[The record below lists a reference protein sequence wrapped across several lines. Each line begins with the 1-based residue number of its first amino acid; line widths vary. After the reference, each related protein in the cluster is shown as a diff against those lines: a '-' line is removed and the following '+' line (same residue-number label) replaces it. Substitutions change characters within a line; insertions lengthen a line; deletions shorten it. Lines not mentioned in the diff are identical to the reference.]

1 MSAGDYGNLPSNLDE
16 CGGHTDISYPY
27 YHYHVP
33 NKRIFPYTT
42 ACLSGCVDVTVWT
55 NFAGIQTAACSR
67 VLNATQYNYTTVA
80 ALFLEELQ
88 NSTMVAPTQSFVD
101 YVNSTHNYGVFCPT
115 TWLNG
120 STTITSSG
128 SDLVLNYNQCPGYE
142 GSRPCIC
149 PLPHSPMTTACVPSG
164 PSLPAIS
171 SLFTLFTPTVC
182 PLRLLPFHQV
192 RLDRR
197 DHG

>member
-1 MSAGDYGNLPSNLDE
+1 MVFGACVHDDTTCRRMSAGDYGNLPSNLDE

-80 ALFLEELQ
+80 ALFLDELQ

-142 GSRPCIC
+142 AQFSPTFSSSVPRVWGPCIC
-149 PLPHSPMTTACVPSG
+149 PLHHYP
-164 PSLPAIS
+164 
-171 SLFTLFTPTVC
+171 
-182 PLRLLPFHQV
+182 
-192 RLDRR
+192 
-197 DHG
+197 